1 MDTKL
6 MNSENSKIS
15 DPHRLLLNISDK
27 INLMRSDKYVALS
40 NLNIQYTLKKVVKNN
55 TSKRSAPTWNKKLQ
69 LPGKSYS
76 VSDSRL
82 FYVYYQKP

>member
-1 MDTKL
+1 

-40 NLNIQYTLKKVVKNN
+40 NLNI
-55 TSKRSAPTWNKKLQ
+55 
-69 LPGKSYS
+69 
-76 VSDSRL
+76 
-82 FYVYYQKP
+82 